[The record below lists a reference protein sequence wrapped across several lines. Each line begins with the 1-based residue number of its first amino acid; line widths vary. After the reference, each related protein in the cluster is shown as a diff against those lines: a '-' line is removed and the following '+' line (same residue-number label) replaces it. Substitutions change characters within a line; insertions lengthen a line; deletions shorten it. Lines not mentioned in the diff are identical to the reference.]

1 MATKTKRWTRAEA
14 RVVVDELEASG
25 LSMVAFSRGRALSS
39 ERIRKWRARFRQEA
53 ATQAPRLVELV
64 VHPPELVAH
73 PPELAATLAVRC
85 PSGHSVELQ
94 GVAALVN
101 HHPSNPPEHFAAE
114 RVVSGVRTPVL
125 SFHRTAR
132 AALRP
137 LSPRFTESA
146 AASALHP
153 IGITFAKRKRVAKS
167 RSLCG
172 TANVEWMRRAAQR
185 R

>member
-64 VHPPELVAH
+64 AHPPELVAH

-94 GVAALVN
+94 GVALASGLRLV
-101 HHPSNPPEHFAAE
+101 
-114 RVVSGVRTPVL
+114 L
-125 SFHRTAR
+125 
-132 AALRP
+132 AALAE
-137 LSPRFTESA
+137 L
-146 AASALHP
+146 AS
-153 IGITFAKRKRVAKS
+153 
-167 RSLCG
+167 C
-172 TANVEWMRRAAQR
+172 
-185 R
+185 

>member
-64 VHPPELVAH
+64 AH

-94 GVAALVN
+94 GVALASGLRLV
-101 HHPSNPPEHFAAE
+101 
-114 RVVSGVRTPVL
+114 L
-125 SFHRTAR
+125 
-132 AALRP
+132 AALAE
-137 LSPRFTESA
+137 L
-146 AASALHP
+146 AS
-153 IGITFAKRKRVAKS
+153 
-167 RSLCG
+167 C
-172 TANVEWMRRAAQR
+172 
-185 R
+185 